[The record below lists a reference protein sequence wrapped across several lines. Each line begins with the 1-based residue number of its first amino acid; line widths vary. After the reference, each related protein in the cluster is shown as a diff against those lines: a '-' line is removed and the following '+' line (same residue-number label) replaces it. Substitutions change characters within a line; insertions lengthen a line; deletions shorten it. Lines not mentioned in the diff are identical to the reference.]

1 MAKELTPELKLAM
14 ASVMQDPA
22 KRLELAEMIVEY
34 VDVGHITFDFIGQLI
49 ATRSLNTGDMLIKKL
64 RKGIKVWSHVP
75 GTIPMKS
82 EITISERLNYI
93 LDYAVTG
100 VTANTQELAQ
110 GDLGTVESM
119 RTEMMAKLR
128 DFYIGKVFT
137 ALTTIWTAANT
148 PSNYATIATAVD
160 KTTLDAMIK
169 VIIRSSGGVKAIVGV
184 RDVLQPITEFVGW
197 AVLSGATTTLIQN
210 IGEELAR
217 TGWVGSY
224 KGIPL
229 VIVPRDYTDPESF
242 TLMVPDNKILVIGD
256 NAGEFITYGAP
267 QSQEYTDPRIVP
279 PQWNLNI
286 WQSFGFIIDY
296 ASRVGVI
303 KIT

>member
-1 MAKELTPELKLAM
+1 MAKEFTPELKLEM
-14 ASVMQDPA
+14 ASVMKDPTQ
-22 KRLELAEMIVEY
+22 RLQLAEMIVEY
-34 VDVGHITFDFIGQLI
+34 VDVGHITFDFIGQL
-49 ATRSLNTGDMLIKKL
+49 LNTRALQPGDMLIKKL

-82 EITISERLNYI
+82 EITVSERLNYV

-100 VTANTQELAQ
+100 VTANVQELAQ

-128 DFYIGKVFT
+128 DFYVGKVFT
-137 ALTTIWTAANT
+137 ALTTIWTTANT
-148 PSNYATIATAVD
+148 GTNYDTVATAID
-160 KTTLDAMIK
+160 KTTLDDMIK
-169 VIIRSSGGVKAIVGV
+169 VIIRQAGNVRAIVGV
-184 RDVLQPITEFVGW
+184 RDVLQPITEFAGW
-197 AVLSGATTTLIQN
+197 STYSSTDMLVQTV
-210 IGEELAR
+210 GEELAR

-229 VIVPRDYTDPESF
+229 VIVPLDYDDPESH
-242 TLMVPDNKILVIGD
+242 TLLVPDNKILVIGD
-256 NAGEFITYGAP
+256 KAGEFITYGAP
-267 QSQEYTDPRIVP
+267 TSQEYTDPRIVP

-286 WQSFGFIIDY
+286 WQSFGFLIDY